1 MKHSD
6 RTRPLTTEEQRWL
19 QEQACA
25 DRTSLGCE
33 RWYFH
38 NAYSAMMLD
47 ANTAALR
54 NWNLGEEYPVDTQD
68 AVIRRHYIRGFYDD
82 HRDPSTGETVRT
94 VKKSTLGTLRLNWFW
109 QGGDSVR
116 VKVETLRSD
125 REPAL
130 RPLLSAFGRG
140 TDKGGQLRVGYD
152 KGHLRAP
159 AQMKIT
165 ALDAAYANHN
175 HGMVSLLRIDIDG
188 VFRSVQEYEARMLK
202 ALGGDQS
209 MMPYI
214 STGRLRKDGTFEGP
228 HAYWRLEAPI
238 STGENSH
245 AAPIRLHQLAMR
257 RLISRLLP
265 LGADPGGLG
274 NLYHG
279 KNPFC
284 EAWHNVYHG
293 NSIPDLKALSDKLHD
308 ERGRCEPSVLL
319 RRATEL
325 AADAMGVVEARAFS
339 NHVWNAS
346 QDWCKRDLPVL
357 KGKIDEAE
365 AAHILEG
372 HLAKVCGGGAKMLRK
387 VARDA
392 VRFWW
397 KVDQRIAPKANRG
410 AARHLITPDMDT
422 RAAQSVG
429 GAYGAAKRKE
439 ATLAKLADARD
450 VLEAAGEDL
459 TAANLIRMSGVSRRT
474 VFRILAENGG
484 SLPSA
489 IQCPDKK
496 EVPVHGDQAEPSTA
510 YEYKPEALLVLEKKA
525 EPVLE
530 PKAEP
535 LLSTH
540 YRVPGGSK
548 RFLDIFEGI
557 DIDPAFPETADPWAY
572 FPAADVTDDD
582 FAKDARKRRAKAMR
596 ANSRGPAWM

>member
-1 MKHSD
+1 MKHTD

-25 DRTSLGCE
+25 DRASLGCE
-33 RWYFH
+33 RWYFE
-38 NAYSAMMLD
+38 NAYFSMMNSA
-47 ANTAALR
+47 NSAALR
-54 NWNLGEEYPVDTQD
+54 NWQLGEEYPVETQD
-68 AVIRRHYIRGFYDD
+68 AVIKRHYIRGYYDETT
-82 HRDPSTGETVRT
+82 DPISGEFQRT
-94 VKKSTLGTLRLNWFW
+94 VKKSTLGTLRMNWFW

-116 VKVETLRSD
+116 VKVKTLRSD

-130 RPLLSAFGRG
+130 RPLLGAFGRG

-175 HGMVSLLRIDIDG
+175 PGMVSLIRIDIDG
-188 VFRSVQEYEARMLK
+188 VFRSVQEYEARMLE
-202 ALGGDQS
+202 ALGGDRS
-209 MMPYI
+209 MMPYV

-228 HAYWRLEAPI
+228 HAYWRLENPI

-245 AAPIRLHQLAMR
+245 AAPIRLHLLVMR

-293 NSIPDLKALSDKLHD
+293 NSIPDLKALSDKLRN
-308 ERGRCEPSVLL
+308 ERQCDPGILL

-325 AADAMGVVEARAFS
+325 TAKAMGIVEARAYS
-339 NHVWNAS
+339 NHVWNAG
-346 QDWCKRDLPVL
+346 QDWCKHDLPAL
-357 KGKIDEAE
+357 KGKLDEAE
-365 AAHILEG
+365 AAQILEG
-372 HLAKVCGGGAKMLRK
+372 YLAKVCGGRAKMLRK

-397 KVDQRIAPKANRG
+397 KVDQRAARKANRG
-410 AARHLITPDMDT
+410 AASHLITPDMDT
-422 RAAQSVG
+422 KAAQAIG
-429 GAYGAAKRKE
+429 GVYGPSKRKE
-439 ATLAKLADARD
+439 ATLIKLDTAR
-450 VLEAAGEDL
+450 VALEAAGEDV
-459 TAANLIRMSGVSRRT
+459 TAANLIRMSGVSRAT

-484 SLPSA
+484 SLPSL
-489 IQCPDKK
+489 IRCPDKK
-496 EVPVHGDQAEPSTA
+496 EILVHGDEAEPSPA
-510 YEYKPEALLVLEKKA
+510 YEYKPEALPVPEKKA
-525 EPVLE
+525 EPVSE

-535 LLSTH
+535 LLRTH
-540 YRVPGGSK
+540 YRVPGGLK
-548 RFLDIFEGI
+548 RFLDIFEGS
-557 DIDPAFPETADPWAY
+557 DIEKACPETGDPWADA
-572 FPAADVTDDD
+572 PEVEITDDD
-582 FAKDARKRRAKAMR
+582 IAYDAQKRRRKAMA
-596 ANSRGPAWM
+596 ANPRVQPWM